1 MDLDEARLSI
11 SVPHTPFAGS
21 VSEPNIN
28 RTSSRCVIN
37 RTNRNRFFPD
47 TELLPEK
54 QPETRIGRSPVLV
67 RVYIR
72 EPQRRHR
79 GLDTNSLRSGVQNRR
94 MKRKTGPAA
103 SSRSRTDG
111 IDCRSRPESASRNH
125 RVRPVRETG
134 TRRMPVS
141 DPRRFVGAGNQ
152 RLILYADGVTP
163 V

>member
-11 SVPHTPFAGS
+11 SVPHTPFAGY
-21 VSEPNIN
+21 VSEPTTNRTYPRCIIN
-28 RTSSRCVIN
+28 RM
-37 RTNRNRFFPD
+37 NRNRFFPD

-152 RLILYADGVTP
+152 RLIRYADGVTP